1 MAFYMKMGSKSLKA
15 SGINMNGSP
24 LEVNCPDGTPPP
36 CSQPGQA
43 AADAA
48 AEKNLRNA
56 PKVSDGDFKETGRR
70 KVDGGTEVSYEREYN
85 QTGTGEARISYTEL
99 AKKGGDVEAARKW
112 NAERN
117 KSGTETKT
125 RMLYEPIKLDP
136 YGPKFMPMD
145 IKANLDIQ
153 LPNTS
158 NKPKQGPGGVVPGK
172 GNKNF
177 KVRKPEIS
185 LDSKGDGNV
194 ISRGLKKVKK
204 SLGPCAKGYGCPDY

>member
-1 MAFYMKMGSKSLKA
+1 MKMGSKSLKA

-36 CSQPGQA
+36 CQA
-43 AADAA
+43 EADAT

-56 PKVSDGDFKETGRR
+56 PKVPVGDFKETGRR
-70 KVDGGTEVSYEREYN
+70 KVAGGTEVSYERKYN
-85 QTGTGEARISYTEL
+85 QTGTGESTGRPSYKEYE
-99 AKKGGDVEAARKW
+99 AGGGDVEEAKKYW
-112 NAERN
+112 AERN

-136 YGPKFMPMD
+136 YGPEFKPMD

-172 GNKNF
+172 GSKNF
-177 KVRKPEIS
+177 KVKKQEIS
-185 LDSKGDGNV
+185 FDSKGDGNV

-204 SLGPCAKGYGCPDY
+204 SLGPCAKGGCPDY